1 MGLMGK
7 LGAPFRGLWA
17 AKSTDRVSVS
27 ENSVPT
33 KLVKTQQSRAKYFT
47 KAAAGSGDAL
57 TKTERRLINTDI
69 TTYRSG
75 ANTDTVLRD
84 FAIAS
89 PDLSA
94 SLNAYVRTAVTG
106 KYTSVAKNLDGTFNA
121 DATMA
126 LQSILTRF
134 DVLNNYGEGFSNTP
148 SIRAIAESLAREF
161 QLYGAAAVELVLDK
175 QRNPV
180 RLQPVSVTTLKFELD
195 KSGQIFPTQEIDSTK
210 VSLDLPNFFYRSLT
224 QDLLTPYALSPME
237 AALQPVLFMQEFMND
252 LRRVVKRALFPRLNV
267 KLNSA
272 EILAAMP
279 PEYRETPE
287 KTNEYLSGVVAD
299 VADHIN
305 GLSPE
310 DAMVYLD
317 SLTVEFLSRGN
328 VSLNTEIE
336 VLQNLING
344 KASTGSKTMPSILGQ
359 GSSSNNIAST
369 ETLLFMKSA
378 EGVQFA
384 LNDLFSQALT
394 LAVRIMGYDV
404 FVEFAFERIDLRPE
418 SELEAF
424 RAMKQSRVLEL
435 LSLGMYSDAQASLE
449 LLGKIPDQNA
459 PKLSGTMFKYGASDT
474 SNPYSGTSQGT
485 LNQNLSSDQPTNAKS
500 QNKGKEGN

>member
-17 AKSTDRVSVS
+17 AKSTDRVSAP
-27 ENSVPT
+27 ENSVPS
-33 KLVKTQQSRAKYFT
+33 KLVKAQQSRARYFS
-47 KAAAGSGDAL
+47 KSSAGSGDAL

-75 ANTDTVLRD
+75 SDTDTVIRD
-84 FAIAS
+84 FSIAS

-94 SLNAYVRTAVTG
+94 SLNAYIRTAVTG
-106 KYTSVAKNLDGTFNA
+106 NYVSVAKNLDGTFNA

-148 SIRAIAESLAREF
+148 SIRALAESLAREF
-161 QLYGAAAVELVLDK
+161 RLYGAAAVELVLDK
-175 QRNPV
+175 QKNPI
-180 RLQPVSVTTLKFELD
+180 RLQPVSVSTLKFELD
-195 KSGQIFPTQEIDSTK
+195 KSGQIFPTQEIDNTK
-210 VSLDLPNFFYRSLT
+210 VSLDIPTFFYRSID

-279 PEYRETPE
+279 PQYRETPE
-287 KTNEYLSGVVAD
+287 KTNEYLSSVVAD
-299 VADHIN
+299 VADHVN

-317 SLTVEFLSRGN
+317 TLEIDYLSRGN
-328 VSLNTEIE
+328 VSLNTEID
-336 VLQNLING
+336 VLQSLING

-394 LAVRIMGYDV
+394 LAVRILGYDV
-404 FVEFAFERIDLRPE
+404 FVEFTFERIDLRPE

-424 RAMKQSRVLEL
+424 RSMKQSRVLEL

-449 LLGKIPDQNA
+449 LIGKIPDPNA
-459 PKLSGTMFKYGASDT
+459 PKLSGTMFKYGSTDT

-485 LNQNLSSDQPTNAKS
+485 LNQNLNSDQPTNAKS
-500 QNKGKEGN
+500 QNGGKKGN